1 MKNRG
6 LFLMAMV
13 VCILLAP
20 GAGRADS
27 GTYQITGGFTTF
39 TGTVLGNDAPN
50 YIRALP
56 VTPVSVDCGQID
68 CSNPLLFFGQVCP
81 DAGCAATQGTAT
93 NYSLLFGD
101 EPSNYVT
108 FESFSCPVIALC
120 SNTPNELD
128 FVPSNSSIL
137 GFNPKSQTDEMLL
150 GQITFANG
158 TWTGDA
164 SFGITITATDVLA
177 PHNAYT
183 FNGYIDMVLNT
194 APAGLT
200 NQAQIAALNADFI
213 YLANASNQ
221 PLLDPFTADGIGS
234 VRAYELN
241 NGIGAS
247 NTVTVN
253 LYGTIGSLDPTRFGD
268 LTGGGF
274 LDSSTTDVLSGRVP
288 GTSPVPEPGTIAMV
302 GTGLLAGVASSRRWR
317 RRSETKTS
325 KVS

>member
-1 MKNRG
+1 MTKHVWLMVLLTSG
-6 LFLMAMV
+6 LLV
-13 VCILLAP
+13 AP

-50 YIRALP
+50 YIRAFGLN
-56 VTPVSVDCGQID
+56 PVSVDCGEIN

-81 DAGCAATQGTAT
+81 DAGCSAIQGTAT
-93 NYSLLFGD
+93 NYSLLTFGSD
-101 EPSNYVT
+101 PTNYLT
-108 FESFSCPVIALC
+108 FESFSCPDIAIC
-120 SNTPNELD
+120 GNTPNELD
-128 FVPSNSSIL
+128 FVPSTSSIL
-137 GFNPKSQTDEMLL
+137 GFNPKSQTSEMLL

-164 SFGITITATDVLA
+164 SFGFTVTATDILA

-183 FNGYIDMVLNT
+183 FNGYIDMVLKS

-200 NQAQIAALNADFI
+200 NPAQIAALDADDI

-234 VRAYELN
+234 VFAYEKN
-241 NGIGAS
+241 NPLGLS

-274 LDSSTTDVLSGRVP
+274 LSGSAP
-288 GTSPVPEPGTIAMV
+288 SAVPEPSGIVLCGSALIIVTAR
-302 GTGLLAGVASSRRWR
+302 AR
-317 RRSETKTS
+317 RRNRTTRREP
-325 KVS
+325 